1 MKKKRPCFG
10 NVCRTHREKR
20 RIPGGVI
27 SRLDDLG
34 IALRLFSLLVLLV
47 LTALLSAAE
56 ALLSRLTR
64 KDILNFAEAE
74 GKRYDAL
81 ASLLHRPRR
90 YSLTI
95 TTAKMILMVASVLL
109 FMTLFHYPPANA
121 ALAVVMLV
129 IFTELFPKNYVQS
142 SSGNATIQALRVLRI
157 VYWGGCVIFL
167 PLDFIANIAVRV
179 FGGKTRAEQDSL
191 VSPEVLETLGSVGDS
206 QEILEEDDLEMISRI
221 LDFPDKV
228 AREIMVA
235 RTDMACLDISTPEE
249 EVLKTTIECR
259 HTRIPIYEETID
271 NIIGVLHVK
280 DMLEYWAA
288 GEPIEL
294 RQLIIDRAPFFTP
307 ESKKISELFRELRAH
322 KQHLAIVVDEYGG
335 TAGIVT
341 LENIIE
347 EIVGEI
353 HDEDEVDEEDAYIQL
368 DSNTFSVDARL
379 NLVELNEK
387 LSTELEAENIDTIGG
402 FVVDHLGRVPEQN
415 TVFVYRGIRFTIIE
429 ADERRIHR
437 VQIQMPNPLPSE

>member
-1 MKKKRPCFG
+1 MTKNGFA
-10 NVCRTHREKR
+10 TE
-20 RIPGGVI
+20 RIAKDKSPSGGVI
-27 SRLDDLG
+27 PRLDDLG

-64 KDILNFAEAE
+64 EDILNFAEAE
-74 GKRYDAL
+74 GKRYDVLAAL
-81 ASLLHRPRR
+81 LQQPRR

-95 TTAKMILMVASVLL
+95 ITAKTILMVASVLL
-109 FMTLFHYPPANA
+109 FMTLFHYRAANA

-129 IFTELFPKNYVQS
+129 IFTELFPKNYVRS
-142 SSGNATIQALRVLRI
+142 SSGNATIQALRVLRV
-157 VYWGGCVIFL
+157 VYWGGCVIFV
-167 PLDFIANIAVRV
+167 PLNFIANIAVRV
-179 FGGKTRAEQDSL
+179 FGGKARAEQDSL
-191 VSPEVLETLGSVGDS
+191 VSPEVLETLVNVGDS
-206 QEILEEDDLEMISRI
+206 QEILEEDEREMISRI

-288 GEPIEL
+288 GKPIDL
-294 RQLIIDRAPFFTP
+294 RQLIVNRTPFFTP
-307 ESKKISELFRELRAH
+307 ESKKLSELFRELREH

-353 HDEDEVDEEDAYIQL
+353 HDEDEVGEQDAYIQL
-368 DSNTFSVDARL
+368 NANTYSVDARL

-387 LSTELEAENIDTIGG
+387 LSTELEAENIDTVGG
-402 FVVDHLGRVPEQN
+402 FVVNHLGRVPEPG

-429 ADERRIHR
+429 ADERRVHR
-437 VQIQMPNPLPSE
+437 IQIQMPNVLSSA

>member
-1 MKKKRPCFG
+1 M
-10 NVCRTHREKR
+10 
-20 RIPGGVI
+20 
-27 SRLDDLG
+27 
-34 IALRLFSLLVLLV
+34 
-47 LTALLSAAE
+47 ALLSAAE

-64 KDILNFAEAE
+64 EDILHFAEAE
-74 GKRYDAL
+74 GKRYDVL
-81 ASLLHRPRR
+81 ASLLRQPRR

-95 TTAKMILMVASVLL
+95 ITAKTILMVASVLL
-109 FMTLFHYPPANA
+109 FMTLFHYPVANA
-121 ALAVVMLV
+121 ALAAVMLV

-142 SSGNATIQALRVLRI
+142 SSGNATIQALRVLRV
-157 VYWGGCVIFL
+157 VYWGGCVIFI
-167 PLDFIANIAVRV
+167 PLNFIANIAVRV
-179 FGGKTRAEQDSL
+179 FGGEARTEQDSL
-191 VSPEVLETLGSVGDS
+191 VSPEVLETLVNVGDS
-206 QEILEEDDLEMISRI
+206 HEILEEDEREMISRI
-221 LDFPDKV
+221 LNFPDKV

-235 RTDMACLDISTPEE
+235 RTDMACLDISTPEG

-271 NIIGVLHVK
+271 NMIGVLHVK
-280 DMLEYWAA
+280 DMLECWAA
-288 GEPIEL
+288 GEPIDL
-294 RQLIIDRAPFFTP
+294 RQLIVGRTPFFTP
-307 ESKKISELFRELRAH
+307 ESKKISELFRELRQH

-353 HDEDEVDEEDAYIQL
+353 HDEDEVGEQDAYIQL
-368 DSNTFSVDARL
+368 NANTYSVDARL

-387 LSTELEAENIDTIGG
+387 LSTELEAENVDTIGG

-415 TVFVYRGIRFTIIE
+415 TVFVYRGIRFTIID

-437 VQIQMPNPLPSE
+437 IQIQMPNTLPSE

>member
-1 MKKKRPCFG
+1 MPKRIAKD
-10 NVCRTHREKR
+10 ESSS
-20 RIPGGVI
+20 GGVI

-64 KDILNFAEAE
+64 EDILHFAEAE
-74 GKRYDAL
+74 GKRYDVL
-81 ASLLHRPRR
+81 ASLLRQPRR

-95 TTAKMILMVASVLL
+95 ITAKTILMVASVLL
-109 FMTLFHYPPANA
+109 FMTLFHYRVANA

-142 SSGNATIQALRVLRI
+142 SSGNATIQALRVLRV
-157 VYWGGCVIFL
+157 VYWGGCVIFI
-167 PLDFIANIAVRV
+167 PLNFIANIAVRV
-179 FGGKTRAEQDSL
+179 SGGEARTEQDSL
-191 VSPEVLETLGSVGDS
+191 VSPEVLETLVNVGDS
-206 QEILEEDDLEMISRI
+206 HEILEEDEREMISRI
-221 LDFPDKV
+221 LNFPDKV

-235 RTDMACLDISTPEE
+235 RTDMACLDISTPEG

-271 NIIGVLHVK
+271 NMIGVLHVK
-280 DMLEYWAA
+280 DMLECWAA
-288 GEPIEL
+288 GEPIDL
-294 RQLIIDRAPFFTP
+294 RQLIVDRAPFFTP
-307 ESKKISELFRELRAH
+307 ESKKISELFRELRQH

-353 HDEDEVDEEDAYIQL
+353 HDEDEVGEQDAYIQL
-368 DSNTFSVDARL
+368 NANTYSVDARL

-387 LSTELEAENIDTIGG
+387 LSTELEAENIDTVGG

-415 TVFVYRGIRFTIIE
+415 TVFVYRGIRFTIID

-437 VQIQMPNPLPSE
+437 IQIQMPNTLPSE